1 MSGPVK
7 KEEGNRG
14 SQEESGEKKPRKKA
28 KGNSNLQSQEE
39 EEGRK
44 TPAIYLAPTEGRMMC
59 QALCLC
65 SLTAK

>member
-28 KGNSNLQSQEE
+28 KGTSNLQRQKE

-44 TPAIYLAPTEGRMMC
+44 TGGT
-59 QALCLC
+59 
-65 SLTAK
+65 